1 MKYLALII
9 GLGLFYA
16 LKLMKNKGA
25 SFSSRVIFASLLGIG
40 LGLSLRGKQNF
51 LESLV
56 KFMPTSSLP

>member
-25 SFSSRVIFASLLGIG
+25 SFSSRVILASLLGI
-40 LGLSLRGKQNF
+40 
-51 LESLV
+51 
-56 KFMPTSSLP
+56 